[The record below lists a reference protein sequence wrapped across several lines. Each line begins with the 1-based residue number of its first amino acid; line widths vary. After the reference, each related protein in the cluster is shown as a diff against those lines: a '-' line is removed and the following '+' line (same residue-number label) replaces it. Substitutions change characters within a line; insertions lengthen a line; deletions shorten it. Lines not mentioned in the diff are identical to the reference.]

1 MAHKHNV
8 HDSDARFK
16 IDAVTRVIKN
26 GSSGKTTL
34 IQSDHNSERFTF
46 EVPRFVDGHDLS
58 LCNRVQV
65 HYINIDSTDKTKI
78 SKDVYDVAD
87 LKVSPESENVVTCSW
102 LIDGK
107 ATMYAGTLHFS
118 LKFKCVSDGGS
129 VDYVWNTAI
138 FSGISISTGIDNGE
152 AIVGE
157 YSDILEQW
165 RSEIMSY
172 IEPSKFE
179 EAMDGLGDA
188 DICGIPVVE
197 NFSKDG
203 TLGVMEI
210 QRTQEE
216 EENPGHVQVPS
227 VGMMTAAIN
236 NAIEN
241 PPSSD
246 IDNKYLSDFAKALV
260 AFDESDTCGLPYI
273 ENNAVDDEKKFGR
286 MRIDRTLE
294 EEDNPGHVEIPSVGT
309 MSKAIYAAIAANTG
323 SPGAGGEVTDE
334 QVADAVSKWLEE
346 HPEATTTVADGSITR
361 EKLAFHAYEGT
372 LSPNLINPDGL
383 ISARFTTVSGH
394 RQTFAEGTSY
404 YNSWRMT
411 DYIDVSAHTGEQI
424 WLTNMQGYCFYDG
437 NKNVIPNSGYNNST
451 IGENGVTIGI
461 EIPEGASYVVLS
473 MFNATRRTFMANF
486 GSELL
491 AYVPYGEILFP
502 NNVVGADNIKGQ
514 LPLDKIDTSDLLL
527 PTIGV
532 NLIDKSKMVKDYWI
546 TNTGTINS
554 YVSSLSYW
562 YVTDITVIGGETYLA
577 CCRGIVFFDK
587 YNNVCGYDSGENN
600 AYRKITAP
608 VSAVYCAVNS
618 AGYSNT
624 PANMEHGAFLI
635 RGDKLPDKV
644 VNGKYYDGS
653 VLDNKTMYKSVLHRM
668 EDCWNPST
676 KTIIGLYG
684 DSNTYGIEGNGSVR
698 QNPECWANLL
708 TSEIQR
714 KLVGERYIYPFG
726 DIGVWGCTPYVS
738 SAMLGGAVIKVPF
751 YGTSISMESGTVA
764 PVPITINVS
773 FDDGEFEECTIEEAG
788 RYTWDGLE
796 EGYHAITI
804 IGPKSSNFCISRFVV
819 NKQVEVINRAVSG
832 QALGSIVGAVGE
844 VKDTI
849 EIICS
854 GTNNRGGGT
863 VLNEEVNLSLW
874 EYQNRATKHIYISPI
889 PSWDTIEEANEPWKT
904 IPYIESFIAGREARK
919 NCEYISLYHEIKDYC
934 IKNNVE
940 LQSLYVEGL
949 HLNDAGHKVVAQILC
964 RKLGLGDLT
973 ETSQ

>member
-1 MAHKHNV
+1 MSEATQLLNDLNEPISSNEQHIII
-8 HDSDARFK
+8 DSDRFISVPGSLK
-16 IDAVTRVIKN
+16 RLGVQYDHDIETVTF
-26 GSSGKTTL
+26 
-34 IQSDHNSERFTF
+34 DC
-46 EVPRFVDGHDLS
+46 PRYWDNHDLS
-58 LCNRVQV
+58 VMNIYVNYLRSDRTYGMFKAVNVVVDKDDSRIIHFDWTISRNVTLTAGKIAFLVCAKNVAEDGTEQNHWNSELCKDC
-65 HYINIDSTDKTKI
+65 YISEGLELDGNVSDDIRPDIIEGWYREVLELMNSIKPEAYATKEYV
-78 SKDVYDVAD
+78 DE
-87 LKVSPESENVVTCSW
+87 LFENVTTVETDPTVPDW
-102 LIDGK
+102 AKQPNKPTYTAAEVGA
-107 ATMYAGTLHFS
+107 ATPE
-118 LKFKCVSDGGS
+118 
-129 VDYVWNTAI
+129 YVNTAI
-138 FSGISISTGIDNGE
+138 NN
-152 AIVGE
+152 
-157 YSDILEQW
+157 
-165 RSEIMSY
+165 
-172 IEPSKFE
+172 
-179 EAMDGLGDA
+179 
-188 DICGIPVVE
+188 IP
-197 NFSKDG
+197 
-203 TLGVMEI
+203 
-210 QRTQEE
+210 
-216 EENPGHVQVPS
+216 P
-227 VGMMTAAIN
+227 
-236 NAIEN
+236 
-241 PPSSD
+241 
-246 IDNKYLSDFAKALV
+246 LS
-260 AFDESDTCGLPYI
+260 
-273 ENNAVDDEKKFGR
+273 
-286 MRIDRTLE
+286 
-294 EEDNPGHVEIPSVGT
+294 
-309 MSKAIYAAIAANTG
+309 
-323 SPGAGGEVTDE
+323 DE
-334 QVADAVSKWLEE
+334 QVETAVAAYLDS
-346 HPEATTTVADGSITR
+346 HPEATTTIADGSITH

-372 LSPNLINPDGL
+372 LSPNLIDPDGL
-383 ISARFTTVSGH
+383 ISARFISVSGG
-394 RQTFAEGTSY
+394 RKVFSEGGSY
-404 YNSWRMT
+404 YNAWRMT
-411 DYIDVSAHTGEQI
+411 DYIDVSEHIGEQI
-424 WLTNMQGYCFYDG
+424 WLANMQGYCFYDST
-437 NKNVIPNSGYNNST
+437 KTAIPNSGYYNSDMNVS
-451 IGENGVTIGI
+451 GDLIGI

-473 MFNATRRTFMANF
+473 MFNATGRTFTANF

-514 LPLDKIDTSDLLL
+514 LPLDKIDTSNLLL
-527 PTIGV
+527 PTVGV
-532 NLIDKSKMVKDYWI
+532 NLIDKSKMIKDYSM
-546 TNTGTINS
+546 NTSGVLVAQT
-554 YVSSLSYW
+554 SSLSYW
-562 YVTDITVIGGETYLA
+562 CVTDIPVVGGQTYLVYG
-577 CCRGIVFFDK
+577 RSIVFFDA
-587 YNNVCGYDSGENN
+587 YGNVCGSDTGSG
-600 AYRKITAP
+600 YRKITTP

-618 AGYSNT
+618 TGYSNT

-653 VLDNKTMYKSVLHRM
+653 ALDNKTMYKSVLHRM

-684 DSNTYGIEGNGSVR
+684 DSNTYGIKGNGNVT

-714 KLVGERYIYPFG
+714 KLVGERYIHPFG
-726 DIGVWGCTPYVS
+726 DIGVWGGDPYNSEVK
-738 SAMLGGAVIKVPF
+738 LGNAVIKVPF

-796 EGYHAITI
+796 EGYHTITI

-844 VKDTI
+844 VEDTI

-854 GTNNRGGGT
+854 GTNNRGGT
-863 VLNEEVNLSLW
+863 VLKEEVKLSLW

-973 ETSQ
+973 ETTE